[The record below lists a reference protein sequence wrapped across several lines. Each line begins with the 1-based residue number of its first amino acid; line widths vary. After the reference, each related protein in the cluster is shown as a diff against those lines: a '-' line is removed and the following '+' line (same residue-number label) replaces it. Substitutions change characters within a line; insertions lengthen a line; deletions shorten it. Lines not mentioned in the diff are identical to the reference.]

1 MASVIFISGV
11 SAQSPDKNNSLFQS
25 AEHYLALARD
35 GKWNAWID
43 ATHPGY
49 VQYYG
54 GKRRL
59 VKLLENWERIDPV
72 THSLKLHF
80 ITEGDE
86 NQAVLSFRNATGE
99 RKFLLASSMDKG
111 NTWTYLPVPEYLAE
125 QLHNVIPDASDK
137 LVSVIHA
144 GYMADSKLASF

>member
-72 THSLKLHF
+72 THSL
-80 ITEGDE
+80 
-86 NQAVLSFRNATGE
+86 
-99 RKFLLASSMDKG
+99 LASSMDKG